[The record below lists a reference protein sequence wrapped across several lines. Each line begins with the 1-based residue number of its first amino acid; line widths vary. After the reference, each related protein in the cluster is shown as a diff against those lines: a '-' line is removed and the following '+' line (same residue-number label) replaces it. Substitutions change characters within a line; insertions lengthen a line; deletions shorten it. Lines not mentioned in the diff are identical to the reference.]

1 MTKNKKK
8 GFGLGSLIVI
18 IALVLIV
25 GAYMYYR
32 GDNAVPVSETTVETT
47 YPPTASDIPAGQM
60 EQGDEAVVTEPT
72 GTTTPVKN

>member
-1 MTKNKKK
+1 MTKNEKR

-32 GDNAVPVSETTVETT
+32 GDNATPISETTVETN
-47 YPPTASDIPAGQM
+47 YPPTASGVPSGQM
-60 EQGDEAVVTEPT
+60 EQGDEEVVTDST